1 VCSGHGGATT
11 RARHGGAGAG
21 LAGAAA
27 RSGHGSAGAKQGQRG
42 GVASRPQHGAGA
54 ATRLGHGSVGAEWG
68 RGTAALVQ
76 APDQRELLDGWEA
89 EFMAWWQVE
98 EARAEA
104 QRPHA
109 GAGSEG
115 GVEPP
120 PDVVRAVM
128 GLGVAEVIGGVA
140 VGLR

>member
-1 VCSGHGGATT
+1 V
-11 RARHGGAGAG
+11 RAQSR
-21 LAGAAA
+21 
-27 RSGHGSAGAKQGQRG
+27 GSAEAWPRGRGTEQGRRRIWG
-42 GVASRPQHGAGA
+42 TA
-54 ATRLGHGSVGAEWG
+54 VGAEWG